1 MKVSKQLAKQI
12 LKSNKEFILYN
23 LDINNNILD
32 YRFSNNIVD
41 KNNNR
46 IYNKFKVLSCI
57 KNELLTINIQ
67 L

>member
-57 KNELLTINIQ
+57 KNELLTINI
-67 L
+67 